1 MTKIEAARA
10 EYKEWCQAVG
20 IDTLQ
25 KVNETVEAGKAI
37 ELINLCEAR
46 QERQYAQAADQI
58 FWKRHSCRIVMMSGP
73 PPAARPAPRCASPSR
88 PAYWDSN
95 PRSSNWTTIS

>member
-10 EYKEWCQAVG
+10 EYQEWCQAIG
-20 IDTLQ
+20 IDTME
-25 KVNETVEAGKAI
+25 KVNETLEAGKAI

-58 FWKRHSCRIVMMSGP
+58 FWK
-73 PPAARPAPRCASPSR
+73 SR
-88 PAYWDSN
+88 RN
-95 PRSSNWTTIS
+95 IL